1 MGTLSSKERQALEDI
16 FSSISSRNRNDN
28 IIQHT
33 VVPFM
38 KLLKVAKIG
47 AKKSKFHKFIL
58 IFSKKKKSLSK

>member
-1 MGTLSSKERQALEDI
+1 MGRLSSKERQALDDI
-16 FSSISSRNRNDN
+16 FLSIHRRNRDDN

-33 VVPFM
+33 IVPFM

-47 AKKSKFHKFIL
+47 AKKSNFYQFIL